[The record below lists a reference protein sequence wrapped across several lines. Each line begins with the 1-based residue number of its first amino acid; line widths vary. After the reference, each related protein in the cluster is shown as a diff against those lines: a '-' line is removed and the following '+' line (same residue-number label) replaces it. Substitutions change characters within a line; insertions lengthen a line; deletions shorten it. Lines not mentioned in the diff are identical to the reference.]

1 MIEAVVALPA
11 VILALAA
18 WILQQLL
25 HGGAPAMFPP
35 EIGRAFVQV
44 EKTALKWEQVG
55 EMLANGWVVFMLA
68 AFVLAALLGGRK

>member
-1 MIEAVVALPA
+1 
-11 VILALAA
+11 
-18 WILQQLL
+18 
-25 HGGAPAMFPP
+25 MFPP